1 MNVNE
6 ATDLLLDLEGIYGN
20 EQSAEEMFLEI
31 VMKESSI
38 SETKA
43 WTLYF
48 QCKNGIFYG
57 KQKEDRKRKYESLF
71 GSLRNANK

>member
-1 MNVNE
+1 MNLNE

-38 SETKA
+38 PNTEAK
-43 WTLYF
+43 TLYF
-48 QCKNGIFYG
+48 RCKNGIFYG
-57 KQKEDRKRKYESLF
+57 KQKDERKKKYEALF
-71 GSLRNANK
+71 GSLRNAN